1 MVRATFVEIPVLD
14 LDRAVHFYEQ
24 VFGCSTSRMLID
36 GHEGA
41 LIGAGTGAGAGADNG
56 TDSDMASEGA
66 SIALMSGESYVPS
79 LDGTRVYLTVADLS
93 TSLKRAESLGG
104 RVVYEITEVAD
115 GLRVAEIQD
124 SEGNRIALSDR

>member
-41 LIGAGTGAGAGADNG
+41 LIGAGAGADNG

-79 LDGTRVYLTVADLS
+79 LDGTRVYLTVAE
-93 TSLKRAESLGG
+93 AC
-104 RVVYEITEVAD
+104 
-115 GLRVAEIQD
+115 RVAGWPCCI
-124 SEGNRIALSDR
+124 